1 MKRVI
6 AIANQKGGVGK
17 TTTAVNLAAS
27 LAATKRR
34 VLLVDL
40 DPQGNATM
48 GAGVDKRSTERTSAG
63 VLLGEYDV
71 VSSIVPVDPGNF
83 SLMPGNDELTA
94 AEVRLLTVLA
104 GRELRLRNA
113 LRSVREAY
121 DVILIDCPPALN
133 MLTVNALVAA
143 DGVLVPMQCEYYAL
157 EGLSALVDT
166 IGQIRG
172 SINPELEIEGILRTM
187 YDPRNNL
194 STEVAAQLIQHFG
207 DKVFRTIIPR
217 NVRLAEAPSFG
228 KPALFHDKDS
238 RGALA
243 YLALAGEL
251 LRRHDEQQLNTESE
265 VHDLAS
271 TSEAEA
277 APEPVVTQVLS
288 VPQDPAATPESDLP
302 EDSVR
307 SGT

>member
-1 MKRVI
+1 
-6 AIANQKGGVGK
+6 
-17 TTTAVNLAAS
+17 
-27 LAATKRR
+27 
-34 VLLVDL
+34 
-40 DPQGNATM
+40 
-48 GAGVDKRSTERTSAG
+48 
-63 VLLGEYDV
+63 
-71 VSSIVPVDPGNF
+71 
-83 SLMPGNDELTA
+83 
-94 AEVRLLTVLA
+94 
-104 GRELRLRNA
+104 
-113 LRSVREAY
+113 
-121 DVILIDCPPALN
+121 
-133 MLTVNALVAA
+133 
-143 DGVLVPMQCEYYAL
+143 
-157 EGLSALVDT
+157 
-166 IGQIRG
+166 
-172 SINPELEIEGILRTM
+172 M